1 MNLIKALTEAQ
12 KEMGNPPLNGY
23 AQISQSRSYK
33 YALLADVE
41 AAVKPPLMERGVF
54 ITQKI
59 GEDNRLHTIAY
70 LGEESMEL
78 DNRPVMCEGAPQD
91 NGKAETYAK
100 RYALCSVFCIVGE
113 EDTDAQGIDAP
124 TKADNPVENEK
135 AMAKVR
141 LNEAVAVFC
150 KRMGGT
156 VEDVKKGIRA
166 RPDFMDSAA
175 FYNKVAYE
183 YEQMNNG

>member
-1 MNLIKALTEAQ
+1 MSLIKALAEAQ
-12 KEMGNPPLNGY
+12 KEMGNPPLNGL

-41 AAVKPPLMERGVF
+41 AVVKPPLMERGVF

-113 EDTDAQGIDAP
+113 EDTDAQGVQAQ
-124 TKADNPVENEK
+124 TATNPAGNEK
-135 AMAKVR
+135 SMAIVR
-141 LNEAVAVFC
+141 LNEAIAAYC
-150 KRMGGT
+150 RRMGGT
-156 VEDVKKGIRA
+156 VEGEKANIRA
-166 RPDFMDSAA
+166 RADYMDSAS
-175 FYNKVAYE
+175 FYSRVAYE
-183 YEQMNNG
+183 YEQMTNG